1 MILLFCELFM
11 NGFEIT
17 IRILAFVATVPKI
30 PVFVDLATY
39 VGIFVHRLCT
49 LHVHLCYSP
58 WRRINDNGHR

>member
-1 MILLFCELFM
+1 M

-17 IRILAFVATVPKI
+17 IRILAFVVTVPKI

-49 LHVHLCYSP
+49 LHVLMLFP
-58 WRRINDNGHR
+58 LAKDK